1 MNLHKKYWRDI
12 VSMNQNSV
20 KEVPR
25 ECVSDI
31 IKSIPIA
38 RNYSKRKKSDK
49 TLFRNCMCAFDIE
62 TTYLDDVE
70 QSIMY
75 IWQFAVMDLR
85 NGNIW
90 YCFGRTWE
98 QFTKLLDSFYHE
110 GITVLVWVH
119 NLSYEFQFMR
129 HWLPFQKDKIFAL
142 KSRKVVRADID
153 GVQFRCSYIQT
164 NKSLDAFT
172 RDMGVVH
179 QKLSGVEFDYSKKR
193 YPWTEMTTEELQYCC
208 NDVVGLLESMQV
220 RMRMENDTLYSL
232 PLTST
237 GYVRR
242 LAKEAMRKFN
252 HNQLQAMM
260 CDVDVYKLLRLEFR
274 GGDTHANR
282 YHVNKIL
289 ENVASY
295 DRASSY
301 PDVMLNYRFPMSAF
315 TPRMITDIG
324 ELEKKCQIRD
334 CCFIAV
340 FTITNL
346 QQRDIYYGAP
356 YLSLDK
362 AVEISGQVV
371 DNGRILSA
379 NKAVYV
385 FNDIDWEIVKSEY
398 VGEVEISQVYIA
410 KYGYLPQAF
419 RDLVIDLFHK
429 KTSLKNVDGQEL
441 NYMRSKELINSLYG
455 MCAQNPVKPDV
466 IYMDEPDQAF
476 TLEDIVDI
484 GEKLEKYNKK
494 AFLLYA
500 WGCWVTAWA
509 RLKLKEMINIVGDN
523 FVYCDTDSV
532 KFLVRDDYKRIVA
545 RIEEYNQGLKELSIS
560 NKGYADD
567 KKGITH
573 YLGVYEYEE
582 TYKQFKTLGAKKYAY
597 TRQDGTFKI
606 TIAGVPKKAGAR
618 EMGTIENFNV
628 GFVFRNSGKL
638 ESVYN
643 DSDYGTYYTDDSSE
657 HRIEIRSNVVL
668 RESTYEIG
676 LSLEYMYLLAS
687 VGNWDRFIT
696 QERLKWDEQKIIG
709 NQG

>member
-1 MNLHKKYWRDI
+1 
-12 VSMNQNSV
+12 MNQNSV

-38 RNYSKRKKSDK
+38 RNYSKRKKADK

-85 NGNIW
+85 NENIW

-129 HWLPFQKDKIFAL
+129 HWLPFRKDKIFAL

-172 RDMGVVH
+172 RDMGVKH
-179 QKLSGVEFDYSKKR
+179 QKLNGVDFDYSKKR
-193 YPWTEMTTEELQYCC
+193 YPWSEMTAEELQYCC

-385 FNDIDWEIVKSEY
+385 FNDIDWKIVKSEY

-545 RIEEYNQGLKELSIS
+545 RIEEYNQSLKELSIS

-709 NQG
+709 NKG

>member
-1 MNLHKKYWRDI
+1 
-12 VSMNQNSV
+12 MNQNSV
-20 KEVPR
+20 KEVQR

-98 QFTKLLDSFYHE
+98 QFTKLLDNFYHE

-164 NKSLDAFT
+164 SKSLDAFT

-193 YPWTEMTTEELQYCC
+193 YPWTEMTAEELQYCC
-208 NDVVGLLESMQV
+208 NDVVGLLEAMRV

-252 HNQLQAMM
+252 HKQLQAMM

-385 FNDIDWEIVKSEY
+385 FNDIDWKIVKSEY

>member
-1 MNLHKKYWRDI
+1 
-12 VSMNQNSV
+12 MNQNSV
-20 KEVPR
+20 KEVQR

-38 RNYSKRKKSDK
+38 RNYSKRKKADK

-85 NGNIW
+85 NENIW

-129 HWLPFQKDKIFAL
+129 HWLPFRKDKIFAL

-153 GVQFRCSYIQT
+153 GAQFRCSYIQT

-208 NDVVGLLESMQV
+208 NDVVGLLEAMRV

-315 TPRMITDIG
+315 TPRMITDID

-340 FTITNL
+340 FAITNL

-371 DNGRILSA
+371 DNGRVLSA
-379 NKAVYV
+379 DKAVYV
-385 FNDIDWEIVKSEY
+385 FNDIDWKIVKSEY

-429 KTSLKNVDGQEL
+429 KTSLKNVNGQEL

-532 KFLVRDDYKRIVA
+532 KFLVRDDYNRIVA

-618 EMGTIENFNV
+618 EMGTIKNFNV

-643 DSDYGTYYTDDSSE
+643 DSDYGTYYPDDSSE

>member
-1 MNLHKKYWRDI
+1 M
-12 VSMNQNSV
+12 SMNQNSV

-38 RNYSKRKKSDK
+38 RNYSKRKKADK

-85 NGNIW
+85 NENIW

-129 HWLPFQKDKIFAL
+129 HWLPFRKDKIFAL

-153 GVQFRCSYIQT
+153 GAQFRCSYIQT

-208 NDVVGLLESMQV
+208 NDVVGLLEAMRV

-385 FNDIDWEIVKSEY
+385 FNDIDWKIVKSEY

>member
-1 MNLHKKYWRDI
+1 M
-12 VSMNQNSV
+12 SQSFV
-20 KEVPR
+20 KEVQK
-25 ECVSDI
+25 EYLSSI
-31 IKSIPIA
+31 IKDIPIA
-38 RNYSKRKKSDK
+38 RNYNRRKKVDK

-62 TTYLDDVE
+62 TTYLGEIE
-70 QSIMY
+70 QSVMY

-85 NGNIW
+85 TDNIW

-98 QFTKLLDSFYHE
+98 EFIELLDSFYHD
-110 GITVLVWVH
+110 GITVMVWVH

-129 HWLPFQKDKIFAL
+129 HWLPFMKDKIFAL

-164 NKSLDAFT
+164 NKGLDAFT
-172 RDMGVVH
+172 KDMGVEH

-193 YPWTEMTTEELQYCC
+193 FPWTEMTQEELHYCC
-208 NDVVGLLESMQV
+208 NDVVGLLEAMRV

-242 LAKEAMRKFN
+242 LAKNAMKSYN
-252 HNQLQAMM
+252 YNQLHAMM
-260 CDVDVYKLLRLEFR
+260 CNTYVYKLLRLEFR

-282 YHVNKIL
+282 YHVNQIL
-289 ENVASY
+289 ENVASF

-315 TPRMITDIG
+315 TPRMITDIE
-324 ELEKKCQIRD
+324 ELERKCKVRD

-340 FTITNL
+340 FTITHL

-362 AVEISGQVV
+362 AVEINGQVV
-371 DNGRILSA
+371 DNGRVLSA
-379 NKAVYV
+379 DKAVYV
-385 FNDIDWEIVKSEY
+385 FNDIDWKIVKSEY

-429 KTSLKNVDGQEL
+429 KTSLKNVEGQEL
-441 NYMRSKELINSLYG
+441 NYMRIKELINSLYG

-466 IYMDEPDQAF
+466 IYMDEPEQAF
-476 TLEDIVDI
+476 KLEEIVDI

-532 KFLVRDDYKRIVA
+532 KFLVRDDYKRII
-545 RIEEYNQGLKELSIS
+545 RKIEEYNKGLKELSIS
-560 NKGYADD
+560 NNGYATD
-567 KKGITH
+567 KKGIVH

-582 TYKQFKTLGAKKYAY
+582 TYKKFKTLGAKKYAY
-597 TRQDGTFKI
+597 VHEDGTFGI

-618 EMGTIENFNV
+618 EMEKIENFNV
-628 GFVFRNSGKL
+628 GFIFRDTGKL

-643 DSDYGTYYTDDSSE
+643 DCDYGTYYPDDSPE
-657 HRIEIRSNVVL
+657 HRIEIRSNIVL

-676 LSLEYMYLLAS
+676 LSAEYMYILAS
-687 VGNWDRFIT
+687 VGNWNEFLEN
-696 QERLKWDEQKIIG
+696 ERLKRYELE
-709 NQG
+709 NLL

>member
-1 MNLHKKYWRDI
+1 
-12 VSMNQNSV
+12 MNQNSV
-20 KEVPR
+20 KEVQR

-385 FNDIDWEIVKSEY
+385 FNDIDWKIVKSEY

-545 RIEEYNQGLKELSIS
+545 RIEEYNQSLKELSIS

>member
-1 MNLHKKYWRDI
+1 M
-12 VSMNQNSV
+12 SMNQNSV

-38 RNYSKRKKSDK
+38 RNYSKRKKADK

-85 NGNIW
+85 NENIW

-129 HWLPFQKDKIFAL
+129 HWLPFRKDKIFAL

-193 YPWTEMTTEELQYCC
+193 YPWTEMTEYELAYGC
-208 NDVVGLLESMQV
+208 NDVVGLLEAMKV
-220 RMRMENDTLYSL
+220 RMDMEHDTLYSL

-252 HNQLQAMM
+252 YNQLQAMM

-362 AVEISGQVV
+362 AVEISGQVT

-379 NKAVYV
+379 DKAVYV
-385 FNDIDWEIVKSEY
+385 FNDIDWKIVKSEY

-532 KFLVRDDYKRIVA
+532 KFLVRDDYNRIVA
-545 RIEEYNQGLKELSIS
+545 RIEEYNQSLKELSIS

-709 NQG
+709 NKG

>member
-1 MNLHKKYWRDI
+1 
-12 VSMNQNSV
+12 MNQNSV
-20 KEVPR
+20 KEVQR
-25 ECVSDI
+25 EYVSDI

-38 RNYSKRKKSDK
+38 RNYSKRKKADK

-62 TTYLDDVE
+62 TTYLDDIE

-129 HWLPFQKDKIFAL
+129 HWLPFRKDKIFAL

-153 GVQFRCSYIQT
+153 GIQFRCSYIQT

-193 YPWTEMTTEELQYCC
+193 YPWSEMTTEELQYCC

-260 CDVDVYKLLRLEFR
+260 CDVNVYKLLRLEFR

-315 TPRMITDIG
+315 TPRMITDID

-362 AVEISGQVV
+362 AVEISGQVA

-379 NKAVYV
+379 SRAVYV
-385 FNDIDWEIVKSEY
+385 FNDIDWKIVKSEY

-545 RIEEYNQGLKELSIS
+545 KIEEYNQGLKELSIS

-597 TRQDGTFKI
+597 TRQDRTFKI

-643 DSDYGTYYTDDSSE
+643 DSDYGTYYTDDPSE

-696 QERLKWDEQKIIG
+696 QERLKWDEQRIIG

>member
-1 MNLHKKYWRDI
+1 M
-12 VSMNQNSV
+12 SQSFV
-20 KEVPR
+20 KEVQK
-25 ECVSDI
+25 EYLSSI
-31 IKSIPIA
+31 IRDIPIA
-38 RNYSKRKKSDK
+38 RNYNRRKKVDK

-62 TTYLDDVE
+62 TTYLDEIE

-85 NGNIW
+85 TDNIW
-90 YCFGRTWE
+90 YCFGRTWDE
-98 QFTKLLDSFYHE
+98 FIELLNSFYHD
-110 GITVLVWVH
+110 GITIMIWVH
-119 NLSYEFQFMR
+119 NLSYEFQFLR
-129 HWLPFQKDKIFAL
+129 HWLPFVKDKVFSL

-153 GVQFRCSYIQT
+153 GIQFRCSYIQT

-172 RDMGVVH
+172 KDMGVVH
-179 QKLSGVEFDYSKKR
+179 QKLSGVIFDYSKKR
-193 YPWTEMTTEELQYCC
+193 FPWTEMTQEELQYCC
-208 NDVVGLLESMQV
+208 NDVVGLLEAMRV
-220 RMRMENDTLYSL
+220 RMKMENDTLYSL

-242 LAKEAMRKFN
+242 LAKNAMKSYN
-252 HNQLQAMM
+252 YNQLHAMM
-260 CDVDVYKLLRLEFR
+260 CNEDVYRLLRLEFR

-282 YHVNKIL
+282 YHVNQIL
-289 ENVASY
+289 ENVASF

-315 TPRMITDIG
+315 TPRMITDIE
-324 ELEKKCQIRD
+324 ELERKCKVRD

-340 FTITNL
+340 FTIAHL

-371 DNGRILSA
+371 DNGRVLSA
-379 NKAVYV
+379 DKAVYV
-385 FNDIDWEIVKSEY
+385 FNDIDWKIVKSEY

-410 KYGYLPQAF
+410 KYGYLPRAF

-429 KTSLKNVDGQEL
+429 KTSLKNVEGQEL

-466 IYMDEPDQAF
+466 IYMDEPEQAF
-476 TLEDIVDI
+476 KLEEIVDI

-532 KFLVRDDYKRIVA
+532 KFLVRDDYKRII
-545 RIEEYNQGLKELSIS
+545 RKIEEYNKGLKELSIS
-560 NKGYADD
+560 NNGYATD
-567 KKGITH
+567 KKGIVH

-582 TYKQFKTLGAKKYAY
+582 TYKKFKTLGAKKYAY
-597 TRQDGTFKI
+597 VHEDGTFGI

-618 EMGTIENFNV
+618 EMEKIENFNV
-628 GFVFRNSGKL
+628 GFIFRDTGKL

-643 DSDYGTYYTDDSSE
+643 DCDYGTYYPDDSPE
-657 HRIEIRSNVVL
+657 HRIEIRSNIVL

-676 LSLEYMYLLAS
+676 LSAEYMYILAS
-687 VGNWDRFIT
+687 VGNWNEFLEN
-696 QERLKWDEQKIIG
+696 ERLKRYELESLQR
-709 NQG
+709 

>member
-1 MNLHKKYWRDI
+1 
-12 VSMNQNSV
+12 MNQNSV

-38 RNYSKRKKSDK
+38 RNYSKRKKADK

-85 NGNIW
+85 NENIW

-129 HWLPFQKDKIFAL
+129 HWLPFRKDKIFAL
-142 KSRKVVRADID
+142 KSRKVVRADVD

-340 FTITNL
+340 FIITNL

-379 NKAVYV
+379 DRAVYV
-385 FNDIDWEIVKSEY
+385 FNDIDWKIVKSEY
-398 VGEVEISQVYIA
+398 VGEVEISHVYIA

-628 GFVFRNSGKL
+628 GFVFRNSGRL
-638 ESVYN
+638 ESMYN

-696 QERLKWDEQKIIG
+696 QERLKWDEQRIIR

>member
-1 MNLHKKYWRDI
+1 
-12 VSMNQNSV
+12 MNQNSV

-38 RNYSKRKKSDK
+38 RNYSKRKKADK

-85 NGNIW
+85 NENIW

-129 HWLPFQKDKIFAL
+129 HWLPFRKDKIFAL

-153 GVQFRCSYIQT
+153 GAQFRCSYIQT

-208 NDVVGLLESMQV
+208 NDVVGLLEAMRV

-315 TPRMITDIG
+315 TPRMITDID

-371 DNGRILSA
+371 DNGRVLSA
-379 NKAVYV
+379 DKAVYV
-385 FNDIDWEIVKSEY
+385 FNDIDWKIVKSEY

-410 KYGYLPQAF
+410 KYEYLPQAF

-429 KTSLKNVDGQEL
+429 KTSLKNVNGQEL

-532 KFLVRDDYKRIVA
+532 KFLVRDDYNRIVA

-597 TRQDGTFKI
+597 TRQDRTFKI

-618 EMGTIENFNV
+618 EMGTIKNFNV

-643 DSDYGTYYTDDSSE
+643 DSDYGTYYPDDSSE

>member
-1 MNLHKKYWRDI
+1 
-12 VSMNQNSV
+12 MNQNSI
-20 KEVPR
+20 KEVQR

-98 QFTKLLDSFYHE
+98 QFTKLLDNFYHE

-193 YPWTEMTTEELQYCC
+193 YPWTEMTAEELQYCC
-208 NDVVGLLESMQV
+208 NDVVGLLEAMRV

-252 HNQLQAMM
+252 HKQLQAMM

-315 TPRMITDIG
+315 TPRIITDID

-385 FNDIDWEIVKSEY
+385 FNDIDWKIVKSEY

>member
-1 MNLHKKYWRDI
+1 
-12 VSMNQNSV
+12 MNQNSV
-20 KEVPR
+20 KEVQR

-260 CDVDVYKLLRLEFR
+260 CDVDVYKLLRIEFR
-274 GGDTHANR
+274 GGDTHASR

-385 FNDIDWEIVKSEY
+385 FNDIDWKIVKSEY

-687 VGNWDRFIT
+687 VENWDRFIT
-696 QERLKWDEQKIIG
+696 QERLKWDEHKIIE

>member
-1 MNLHKKYWRDI
+1 M
-12 VSMNQNSV
+12 SMNQNSV

-38 RNYSKRKKSDK
+38 RNYSKRKKADK

-85 NGNIW
+85 NENIW

-129 HWLPFQKDKIFAL
+129 HWLPFRKDKIFAL

-153 GVQFRCSYIQT
+153 GAQFRCSYIQT

-208 NDVVGLLESMQV
+208 NDVVGLLEAMRV

-315 TPRMITDIG
+315 TPRMITDID

-371 DNGRILSA
+371 DNGRVLSA
-379 NKAVYV
+379 DKAVYV
-385 FNDIDWEIVKSEY
+385 FNDIDWKIVKSEY

-410 KYGYLPQAF
+410 KYEYLPQAF

-429 KTSLKNVDGQEL
+429 KTSLKNVNGQEL

-532 KFLVRDDYKRIVA
+532 KFLVRDDYNRIVA

-597 TRQDGTFKI
+597 TRQDRTFKI

-618 EMGTIENFNV
+618 EMGTIKNFNV

-643 DSDYGTYYTDDSSE
+643 DSDYGTYYPDDSSE

>member
-1 MNLHKKYWRDI
+1 
-12 VSMNQNSV
+12 MNQNSV
-20 KEVPR
+20 KEVQR

-98 QFTKLLDSFYHE
+98 QFTKLLDNFYHE

-193 YPWTEMTTEELQYCC
+193 YPWTEMTAEELQYCC
-208 NDVVGLLESMQV
+208 NDVVGLLEAMRV

-252 HNQLQAMM
+252 HKQLQAMM

-362 AVEISGQVV
+362 AVEISGQVI

-385 FNDIDWEIVKSEY
+385 FNDIDWKIVKSEY
-398 VGEVEISQVYIA
+398 IGEVEISQVYIA

-545 RIEEYNQGLKELSIS
+545 RIEEYNKGLKELSIS

>member
-1 MNLHKKYWRDI
+1 
-12 VSMNQNSV
+12 MNQNSV
-20 KEVPR
+20 KEVQR

-98 QFTKLLDSFYHE
+98 QFTKLLDNFYHE

-193 YPWTEMTTEELQYCC
+193 YPWTEMTAEELQYCC
-208 NDVVGLLESMQV
+208 NDVVGLLEAMRV

-252 HNQLQAMM
+252 HKQLQAMM

-385 FNDIDWEIVKSEY
+385 FNDIDWKIVKSEY

-696 QERLKWDEQKIIG
+696 QERLKWDEHKIIE

>member
-1 MNLHKKYWRDI
+1 M
-12 VSMNQNSV
+12 SQNFV
-20 KEVPR
+20 KEVQK
-25 ECVSDI
+25 EYLSSI
-31 IKSIPIA
+31 IRDIPIA
-38 RNYSKRKKSDK
+38 RNYNRRKKVDK

-62 TTYLDDVE
+62 TTYLDEIE

-85 NGNIW
+85 TDNIW
-90 YCFGRTWE
+90 YCFGRTWNE
-98 QFTKLLDSFYHE
+98 FIELLNSFYHD
-110 GITVLVWVH
+110 GITIMIWVH
-119 NLSYEFQFMR
+119 NLSYEFQFLR
-129 HWLPFQKDKIFAL
+129 HWLPFVKDKVFSL

-153 GVQFRCSYIQT
+153 GIQFRCSYIQT

-172 RDMGVVH
+172 KDMGVVH
-179 QKLSGVEFDYSKKR
+179 QKLSGVIFDYSKKR
-193 YPWTEMTTEELQYCC
+193 FPWTEMTQEELQYCC
-208 NDVVGLLESMQV
+208 NDVVGLLEAMRV
-220 RMRMENDTLYSL
+220 RMKMENDTLYSL

-242 LAKEAMRKFN
+242 LAKNAMKSYN
-252 HNQLQAMM
+252 YNQLHAMM
-260 CDVDVYKLLRLEFR
+260 CNEDVYRLLRLEFR

-282 YHVNKIL
+282 YHVNQIL
-289 ENVASY
+289 ENVASF

-315 TPRMITDIG
+315 TPRLINNIE
-324 ELEKKCQIRD
+324 ELERKCKVRD

-340 FTITNL
+340 FTITHL

-362 AVEISGQVV
+362 AIEISGQVV
-371 DNGRILSA
+371 DNGRVLSA
-379 NKAVYV
+379 DKAVYV
-385 FNDIDWEIVKSEY
+385 FNDIDWKIVKSEY

-429 KTSLKNVDGQEL
+429 KTSLKNVEGQEL

-466 IYMDEPDQAF
+466 IYMDEPEQAF
-476 TLEDIVDI
+476 KLEEIVDI

-532 KFLVRDDYKRIVA
+532 KFLVRDDYKRII
-545 RIEEYNQGLKELSIS
+545 RKIEEYNKGLKELSIS
-560 NKGYADD
+560 NNGYATD
-567 KKGITH
+567 KKGIVH

-582 TYKQFKTLGAKKYAY
+582 TYKKFKTLGAKKYAY
-597 TRQDGTFKI
+597 VHEDGTFGI

-618 EMGTIENFNV
+618 EMEKIENFNV
-628 GFVFRNSGKL
+628 GFIFRDTGKL

-643 DSDYGTYYTDDSSE
+643 DCDYGTYYPDDSPE
-657 HRIEIRSNVVL
+657 HRIEIRSNIVL

-676 LSLEYMYLLAS
+676 LSAEYMYILAS
-687 VGNWDRFIT
+687 VGNWNEFLEN
-696 QERLKWDEQKIIG
+696 ERLKRYELE
-709 NQG
+709 NLL

>member
-1 MNLHKKYWRDI
+1 M
-12 VSMNQNSV
+12 SMNQNSV
-20 KEVPR
+20 KEVQR

-38 RNYSKRKKSDK
+38 RNYSKRKKADK

-85 NGNIW
+85 NENIW

-129 HWLPFQKDKIFAL
+129 HWLPFRKDKIFAL

-153 GVQFRCSYIQT
+153 GAQFRCSYIQT

-208 NDVVGLLESMQV
+208 NDVVGLLEAMRV

-315 TPRMITDIG
+315 TPRMITDID

-340 FTITNL
+340 FAITNL

-371 DNGRILSA
+371 DNGRVLSA
-379 NKAVYV
+379 DKAVYV
-385 FNDIDWEIVKSEY
+385 FNDIDWKIVKSEY

-429 KTSLKNVDGQEL
+429 KTSLKNVNGQEL

-532 KFLVRDDYKRIVA
+532 KFLVRDDYNRIVA

-618 EMGTIENFNV
+618 EMGTIKNFNV

-643 DSDYGTYYTDDSSE
+643 DSDYGTYYPDDSSE

>member
-1 MNLHKKYWRDI
+1 M
-12 VSMNQNSV
+12 SQSFV
-20 KEVPR
+20 KEVQK
-25 ECVSDI
+25 EYLSSI
-31 IKSIPIA
+31 IKDIPIA
-38 RNYSKRKKSDK
+38 RNYNRRKKVDK

-62 TTYLDDVE
+62 TTYLGEIE
-70 QSIMY
+70 QSVMY

-85 NGNIW
+85 TDNIW

-98 QFTKLLDSFYHE
+98 EFIELLDSFYHD
-110 GITVLVWVH
+110 GITVMVWVH

-129 HWLPFQKDKIFAL
+129 HWLPFMKDKIFAL

-172 RDMGVVH
+172 KDMGVAH

-193 YPWTEMTTEELQYCC
+193 FPWTEMTQEELHYCC
-208 NDVVGLLESMQV
+208 NDVVGLLEAMRV

-242 LAKEAMRKFN
+242 LAKNAMKSYN
-252 HNQLQAMM
+252 YNQLHAMM
-260 CDVDVYKLLRLEFR
+260 CNTYVYKLLRLEFR

-282 YHVNKIL
+282 YHVNQIL
-289 ENVASY
+289 ENVASF

-315 TPRMITDIG
+315 TPRMITDIE
-324 ELEKKCQIRD
+324 ELERKCKVRD

-340 FTITNL
+340 FTITHL

-362 AVEISGQVV
+362 AVEINGQVV
-371 DNGRILSA
+371 DNGRVLSA
-379 NKAVYV
+379 DKAVYV
-385 FNDIDWEIVKSEY
+385 FNDIDWKIVKSEY
-398 VGEVEISQVYIA
+398 VGEVEINQVYIA

-429 KTSLKNVDGQEL
+429 KTSLKNVEGQEL

-466 IYMDEPDQAF
+466 IYMDEPEQAF
-476 TLEDIVDI
+476 KLEEIVDI

-532 KFLVRDDYKRIVA
+532 KFLVRDDYKRII
-545 RIEEYNQGLKELSIS
+545 RKIEEYNKGLKELSIS
-560 NKGYADD
+560 NNGYATD
-567 KKGITH
+567 KKGIVH

-582 TYKQFKTLGAKKYAY
+582 TYKKFKTLGAKKYAY
-597 TRQDGTFKI
+597 VHEDGTFGI

-618 EMGTIENFNV
+618 EMEKIENFNV
-628 GFVFRNSGKL
+628 GFIFRDTGKL

-643 DSDYGTYYTDDSSE
+643 DCDYGTYYPDDSPE
-657 HRIEIRSNVVL
+657 HRIEIRSNIVL

-676 LSLEYMYLLAS
+676 LSAEYMYILAS
-687 VGNWDRFIT
+687 VGNWNEFLEN
-696 QERLKWDEQKIIG
+696 ERLKRYELE
-709 NQG
+709 NLL

>member
-1 MNLHKKYWRDI
+1 
-12 VSMNQNSV
+12 MNQNSV
-20 KEVPR
+20 KEVQR

-110 GITVLVWVH
+110 GITVLVWIH

-385 FNDIDWEIVKSEY
+385 FNDIDWKIVKSEY

-466 IYMDEPDQAF
+466 IYMDEPEQAF

-597 TRQDGTFKI
+597 TRQDRTFKI

>member
-1 MNLHKKYWRDI
+1 M
-12 VSMNQNSV
+12 SMNQNSV

-38 RNYSKRKKSDK
+38 RNYSKRKKADK

-85 NGNIW
+85 NENIW

-129 HWLPFQKDKIFAL
+129 HWLPFRKDKIFAL

-153 GVQFRCSYIQT
+153 GAQFRCSYIQT

-208 NDVVGLLESMQV
+208 NDVVGLLEAMRV

-252 HNQLQAMM
+252 HKQLQAMM

-385 FNDIDWEIVKSEY
+385 FNDIDWKIVKSEY

-466 IYMDEPDQAF
+466 IYIDEPDQAF

>member
-1 MNLHKKYWRDI
+1 M
-12 VSMNQNSV
+12 SQSFV
-20 KEVPR
+20 KEVQK
-25 ECVSDI
+25 EYLSSI
-31 IKSIPIA
+31 IRDIPIA
-38 RNYSKRKKSDK
+38 RNYNRRKKVDK

-62 TTYLDDVE
+62 TTYLDEIE

-85 NGNIW
+85 TDNIW
-90 YCFGRTWE
+90 YCFGRTWDE
-98 QFTKLLDSFYHE
+98 FIELLNSFYHD
-110 GITVLVWVH
+110 GITIMIWVH
-119 NLSYEFQFMR
+119 NLSYEFQFLR
-129 HWLPFQKDKIFAL
+129 HWLPFVKDKVFSL

-153 GVQFRCSYIQT
+153 GIQFRCSYIQT

-172 RDMGVVH
+172 KDMGVVH
-179 QKLSGVEFDYSKKR
+179 QKLSGVIFDYSKKR
-193 YPWTEMTTEELQYCC
+193 FPWTEMTQEELQYCC
-208 NDVVGLLESMQV
+208 NDVVGLLEAMRV
-220 RMRMENDTLYSL
+220 RMKMENDTLYSL

-242 LAKEAMRKFN
+242 LAKNAMKSYN
-252 HNQLQAMM
+252 YNQLHAMM
-260 CDVDVYKLLRLEFR
+260 CNEDVYRLLRLEFR

-282 YHVNKIL
+282 YHVNQIL
-289 ENVASY
+289 ENVASF

-315 TPRMITDIG
+315 TPRLINNIE
-324 ELEKKCQIRD
+324 ELERKCKVRD

-340 FTITNL
+340 FTITHL

-362 AVEISGQVV
+362 AIEISGQVV
-371 DNGRILSA
+371 DNGRVLSA
-379 NKAVYV
+379 DKAVYV
-385 FNDIDWEIVKSEY
+385 FNDIDWKIVKSEY

-429 KTSLKNVDGQEL
+429 KTSLKNVEGQEL

-466 IYMDEPDQAF
+466 IYMDEPEQAF
-476 TLEDIVDI
+476 KLEEIVDI

-532 KFLVRDDYKRIVA
+532 KFLVRDDYKRII
-545 RIEEYNQGLKELSIS
+545 RKIEEYNKGLKELSIS
-560 NKGYADD
+560 NNGYATD
-567 KKGITH
+567 KKGIVH

-582 TYKQFKTLGAKKYAY
+582 TYKKFKTLGAKKYAY
-597 TRQDGTFKI
+597 VHEDGTFGI

-618 EMGTIENFNV
+618 EMEKIENFNV
-628 GFVFRNSGKL
+628 GFIFRDTGKL

-643 DSDYGTYYTDDSSE
+643 DCDYGTYYPDDSPE
-657 HRIEIRSNVVL
+657 HRIEIRSNIVL

-676 LSLEYMYLLAS
+676 LSAEYMYILAS
-687 VGNWDRFIT
+687 IGNWNEFLEN
-696 QERLKWDEQKIIG
+696 ERLKRYELE
-709 NQG
+709 NLL

>member
-1 MNLHKKYWRDI
+1 
-12 VSMNQNSV
+12 MNQNSV

-38 RNYSKRKKSDK
+38 RNYSKRKKADK

-193 YPWTEMTTEELQYCC
+193 YPWTEMTAEELQYCC
-208 NDVVGLLESMQV
+208 NDVVGLLEAMRV

-252 HNQLQAMM
+252 HKQLQAMM

-371 DNGRILSA
+371 DNGRVLSA
-379 NKAVYV
+379 DKAVYV
-385 FNDIDWEIVKSEY
+385 FNDIDWKIVKSEY

-429 KTSLKNVDGQEL
+429 KTSLKNVNGQEL
-441 NYMRSKELINSLYG
+441 NYIRSKELINSLYG

-709 NQG
+709 NKG

>member
-1 MNLHKKYWRDI
+1 M
-12 VSMNQNSV
+12 SQSFV
-20 KEVPR
+20 KEVQK
-25 ECVSDI
+25 EYLSSI
-31 IKSIPIA
+31 IRDIPIA
-38 RNYSKRKKSDK
+38 RNYNRRKKVDK

-62 TTYLDDVE
+62 TTYLDEIE

-85 NGNIW
+85 TDNIW
-90 YCFGRTWE
+90 YCFGRTWDE
-98 QFTKLLDSFYHE
+98 FIELLNSFYHD
-110 GITVLVWVH
+110 GITIMIWVH
-119 NLSYEFQFMR
+119 NLSYEFQFLR
-129 HWLPFQKDKIFAL
+129 HWLPFVKDKVFSL

-153 GVQFRCSYIQT
+153 GIQFRCSYIQT

-172 RDMGVVH
+172 KDMGVVH
-179 QKLSGVEFDYSKKR
+179 QKLSGVIFDYSKKR
-193 YPWTEMTTEELQYCC
+193 FPWTEMTQEELQYCC
-208 NDVVGLLESMQV
+208 NDVVGLLEAMRV
-220 RMRMENDTLYSL
+220 RMKMENDTLYSL

-242 LAKEAMRKFN
+242 LAKNAMKSYN
-252 HNQLQAMM
+252 YNQLHAMM
-260 CDVDVYKLLRLEFR
+260 CNEDVYRLLRLEFR

-282 YHVNKIL
+282 YHVNQIL
-289 ENVASY
+289 ENVASF

-315 TPRMITDIG
+315 TPRMITDIE
-324 ELEKKCQIRD
+324 ELERKCKVRD

-340 FTITNL
+340 FTITHL

-362 AVEISGQVV
+362 AVEISGQVI
-371 DNGRILSA
+371 DNGRVLSA
-379 NKAVYV
+379 DKAVYV
-385 FNDIDWEIVKSEY
+385 FNDIDWKIVKSEY

-410 KYGYLPQAF
+410 KYGYLPRAF

-429 KTSLKNVDGQEL
+429 KTSLKNVEGQEL

-466 IYMDEPDQAF
+466 IYMDEPEQAF
-476 TLEDIVDI
+476 KLEEIVDI

-532 KFLVRDDYKRIVA
+532 KFLVRDDYKRII
-545 RIEEYNQGLKELSIS
+545 RKIEGYNKGLKELSIS
-560 NKGYADD
+560 NNGYATD
-567 KKGITH
+567 KKGIVH

-582 TYKQFKTLGAKKYAY
+582 TYKKFKTLGAKKYAY
-597 TRQDGTFKI
+597 VHEDGTFGI

-618 EMGTIENFNV
+618 EMEKIENFNV
-628 GFVFRNSGKL
+628 GFIFRDTGKL

-643 DSDYGTYYTDDSSE
+643 DCDYGTYYPDDSPE
-657 HRIEIRSNVVL
+657 HRIEIRSNIVL

-676 LSLEYMYLLAS
+676 LSAEYMYILAS
-687 VGNWDRFIT
+687 VGNWNEFLEN
-696 QERLKWDEQKIIG
+696 ERLKRYELESLQR
-709 NQG
+709 

>member
-1 MNLHKKYWRDI
+1 
-12 VSMNQNSV
+12 MNQNSV

-31 IKSIPIA
+31 IKSISIA
-38 RNYSKRKKSDK
+38 RNYSKRKKADK

-85 NGNIW
+85 NENIW

-129 HWLPFQKDKIFAL
+129 HWLPFRKDKIFAL

-153 GVQFRCSYIQT
+153 GAQFRCSYIQT

-208 NDVVGLLESMQV
+208 NDVVGLLEAMRV

-315 TPRMITDIG
+315 TPRMITDID

-340 FTITNL
+340 FAITNL

-371 DNGRILSA
+371 DNGRVLSA
-379 NKAVYV
+379 DKAVYV
-385 FNDIDWEIVKSEY
+385 FNDIDWKIVKSEY

-429 KTSLKNVDGQEL
+429 KTSLKNVNGQEL

-532 KFLVRDDYKRIVA
+532 KFLVRDDYNRIVA

-618 EMGTIENFNV
+618 EMGTIKNFNV

-643 DSDYGTYYTDDSSE
+643 DSDYGTYYPDDSSE

>member
-1 MNLHKKYWRDI
+1 M
-12 VSMNQNSV
+12 SMNQNSV

-38 RNYSKRKKSDK
+38 RNYSKRKKADK

-85 NGNIW
+85 NENIW

-129 HWLPFQKDKIFAL
+129 HWLPFRKDKIFAL
-142 KSRKVVRADID
+142 KSRKVVRADVD

-340 FTITNL
+340 FIITNL

-379 NKAVYV
+379 DRAVYV
-385 FNDIDWEIVKSEY
+385 FNDIDWKIVKSEY
-398 VGEVEISQVYIA
+398 VGEVEISHVYIA

-628 GFVFRNSGKL
+628 GFVFRNSGRL
-638 ESVYN
+638 ESMYN

-696 QERLKWDEQKIIG
+696 QERLKWDEQRIIR

>member
-1 MNLHKKYWRDI
+1 
-12 VSMNQNSV
+12 MNQNSV
-20 KEVPR
+20 KEVQR

-98 QFTKLLDSFYHE
+98 QFTKLLDNFYHE

-193 YPWTEMTTEELQYCC
+193 YPWTEMTAEELQYCC
-208 NDVVGLLESMQV
+208 NDVVGLLEAMRV

-252 HNQLQAMM
+252 HKQLQAMM

-385 FNDIDWEIVKSEY
+385 FNDIDWKIVKSEY

-687 VGNWDRFIT
+687 VGNWNRFIT

>member
-1 MNLHKKYWRDI
+1 
-12 VSMNQNSV
+12 
-20 KEVPR
+20 
-25 ECVSDI
+25 
-31 IKSIPIA
+31 
-38 RNYSKRKKSDK
+38 
-49 TLFRNCMCAFDIE
+49 MCAFDIE

-385 FNDIDWEIVKSEY
+385 FNDIDWKIVKSEY
-398 VGEVEISQVYIA
+398 VGEVEISQVYIS

-441 NYMRSKELINSLYG
+441 NYIRSKELINSLYG

-567 KKGITH
+567 KKSITH

-696 QERLKWDEQKIIG
+696 QERLKWDEQKIIE

>member
-1 MNLHKKYWRDI
+1 
-12 VSMNQNSV
+12 MNQNSV
-20 KEVPR
+20 KEVQR

-62 TTYLDDVE
+62 TTYLDDVK

-110 GITVLVWVH
+110 GIMVLVWVH

-172 RDMGVVH
+172 RDMNVVH

-193 YPWTEMTTEELQYCC
+193 YPWTEMTAEELQYCC
-208 NDVVGLLESMQV
+208 NDVVGLLEAMRV

-242 LAKEAMRKFN
+242 LAKKAMRKFN
-252 HNQLQAMM
+252 HKQLQAMM
-260 CDVDVYKLLRLEFR
+260 CDVNVYKLLRLEFR

-315 TPRMITDIG
+315 TPRMITDID

-362 AVEISGQVV
+362 AVEISGQVI

-385 FNDIDWEIVKSEY
+385 FNDIDWKIVKSEY

-657 HRIEIRSNVVL
+657 HRIEIRSNVVI

>member
-1 MNLHKKYWRDI
+1 
-12 VSMNQNSV
+12 MNQNSV
-20 KEVPR
+20 KEVQR

-385 FNDIDWEIVKSEY
+385 FNDIDWKIVKSEY

-696 QERLKWDEQKIIG
+696 QERLKWDEQKIIE

>member
-1 MNLHKKYWRDI
+1 M
-12 VSMNQNSV
+12 SQSFV
-20 KEVPR
+20 KEVQK
-25 ECVSDI
+25 EYLSSI
-31 IKSIPIA
+31 IRDIPIA
-38 RNYSKRKKSDK
+38 RNYNRRKKVDK

-62 TTYLDDVE
+62 TTYLDEIE

-85 NGNIW
+85 TDNIW
-90 YCFGRTWE
+90 YCFGRTWDE
-98 QFTKLLDSFYHE
+98 FIELLNSFYHD
-110 GITVLVWVH
+110 GITIMIWVH
-119 NLSYEFQFMR
+119 NLSYEFQFLR
-129 HWLPFQKDKIFAL
+129 HWLPFVKDKVFSL

-153 GVQFRCSYIQT
+153 GIQFRCSYIQT

-172 RDMGVVH
+172 KDMGVVH
-179 QKLSGVEFDYSKKR
+179 QKLSGVIFDYSKKR
-193 YPWTEMTTEELQYCC
+193 FPWTEMTQEELQYCC
-208 NDVVGLLESMQV
+208 NDVVGLLEAMRV
-220 RMRMENDTLYSL
+220 RMKMENDTLYSL

-242 LAKEAMRKFN
+242 LAKNAMKSYN
-252 HNQLQAMM
+252 YNQLHAMM
-260 CDVDVYKLLRLEFR
+260 CNEDVYRLLRLEFR

-282 YHVNKIL
+282 YHVNQIL
-289 ENVASY
+289 ENVASF

-315 TPRMITDIG
+315 TPRMITDIE
-324 ELEKKCQIRD
+324 ELERKCKVRD

-340 FTITNL
+340 FTITHL

-371 DNGRILSA
+371 DNGRVLSA
-379 NKAVYV
+379 DKAVYV

-410 KYGYLPQAF
+410 KYGYLPRAF

-429 KTSLKNVDGQEL
+429 KTSLKNVEGQEL

-466 IYMDEPDQAF
+466 IYMDEPEQAF
-476 TLEDIVDI
+476 KLEEIVDI

-532 KFLVRDDYKRIVA
+532 KFLVRDDYKRII
-545 RIEEYNQGLKELSIS
+545 RKIEEYNKGLKELSIS
-560 NKGYADD
+560 NNGYATD
-567 KKGITH
+567 KKGIVH

-582 TYKQFKTLGAKKYAY
+582 TYKKFKTLGAKKYAY
-597 TRQDGTFKI
+597 VHEDGTFGI

-618 EMGTIENFNV
+618 EMEKIENFNV
-628 GFVFRNSGKL
+628 GFIFRDTGKL

-643 DSDYGTYYTDDSSE
+643 DCDYGTYYPDDSPE
-657 HRIEIRSNVVL
+657 HRIEIRSNIVL

-676 LSLEYMYLLAS
+676 LSAEYMYILAS
-687 VGNWDRFIT
+687 VGNWNEFLEN
-696 QERLKWDEQKIIG
+696 ERLKRYELESLQR
-709 NQG
+709 

>member
-1 MNLHKKYWRDI
+1 M
-12 VSMNQNSV
+12 SQSFV
-20 KEVPR
+20 KEVQK
-25 ECVSDI
+25 EYLSSI
-31 IKSIPIA
+31 IRDIPIA
-38 RNYSKRKKSDK
+38 RNYNRRKKVDK

-62 TTYLDDVE
+62 TTYLDEIE

-85 NGNIW
+85 TDNIW
-90 YCFGRTWE
+90 YCFGRTWDE
-98 QFTKLLDSFYHE
+98 FIELLNSFYHD
-110 GITVLVWVH
+110 GITIMIWVH
-119 NLSYEFQFMR
+119 NLSYEFQFLR
-129 HWLPFQKDKIFAL
+129 HWLPFVKDKVFSL

-153 GVQFRCSYIQT
+153 GIQFRCSYIQT

-172 RDMGVVH
+172 KDMGVVH
-179 QKLSGVEFDYSKKR
+179 QKLSGVIFDYSKKR
-193 YPWTEMTTEELQYCC
+193 FPWTEMTQEELQYCC
-208 NDVVGLLESMQV
+208 NDVVGLLEAMRV
-220 RMRMENDTLYSL
+220 RMKMENDTLYSL

-242 LAKEAMRKFN
+242 LAKNAMKSYN
-252 HNQLQAMM
+252 YNQLHAMM
-260 CDVDVYKLLRLEFR
+260 CNEDVYRLLRLEFR

-282 YHVNKIL
+282 YHVNQIL
-289 ENVASY
+289 ENVASF

-315 TPRMITDIG
+315 TPRMITDIE
-324 ELEKKCQIRD
+324 ELERKCKVRD

-340 FTITNL
+340 FTITHL

-371 DNGRILSA
+371 DNGRVLSA
-379 NKAVYV
+379 DKAVYV
-385 FNDIDWEIVKSEY
+385 FNDIDWKIVKSEY
-398 VGEVEISQVYIA
+398 VGEVEISQVHIA
-410 KYGYLPQAF
+410 KYGYLPRAF

-429 KTSLKNVDGQEL
+429 KTSLKNVEGQEL

-466 IYMDEPDQAF
+466 IYMDEPEQAF
-476 TLEDIVDI
+476 KLEEIVDI

-532 KFLVRDDYKRIVA
+532 KFLVRDDYKRII
-545 RIEEYNQGLKELSIS
+545 RKIEEYNKGLKELSIS
-560 NKGYADD
+560 NNGYATD
-567 KKGITH
+567 KKGIVH

-582 TYKQFKTLGAKKYAY
+582 TYKKFKTLGAKKYAY
-597 TRQDGTFKI
+597 VHEDGTFGI

-618 EMGTIENFNV
+618 EMEKIENFNV
-628 GFVFRNSGKL
+628 GFIFRDTGKL

-643 DSDYGTYYTDDSSE
+643 DCDYGTYYPDDSPE
-657 HRIEIRSNVVL
+657 HRIEIRSNIVL

-676 LSLEYMYLLAS
+676 LSAEYMYILAS
-687 VGNWDRFIT
+687 VGNWNEFLEN
-696 QERLKWDEQKIIG
+696 ERLKRYELESLQR
-709 NQG
+709 

>member
-1 MNLHKKYWRDI
+1 
-12 VSMNQNSV
+12 MNQNSV
-20 KEVPR
+20 KEVQR

-110 GITVLVWVH
+110 GITILVWVH

-193 YPWTEMTTEELQYCC
+193 YPWTEMTAEELQYCC
-208 NDVVGLLESMQV
+208 NDVVGLLEAMRV

-252 HNQLQAMM
+252 HKQLQAMM

-356 YLSLDK
+356 YLSLNK

-385 FNDIDWEIVKSEY
+385 LNDIDWKIVKSEY

-709 NQG
+709 NHG

>member
-1 MNLHKKYWRDI
+1 
-12 VSMNQNSV
+12 MNQNSV
-20 KEVPR
+20 KEVQR

-90 YCFGRTWE
+90 YCFGRTWK

-385 FNDIDWEIVKSEY
+385 FNDIDWKIVKSEY

-618 EMGTIENFNV
+618 EMGIIENFNV

-643 DSDYGTYYTDDSSE
+643 DSDYGTYYTNDSSE

-687 VGNWDRFIT
+687 AGNWDRFIT

>member
-1 MNLHKKYWRDI
+1 
-12 VSMNQNSV
+12 MNQNSV

>member
-1 MNLHKKYWRDI
+1 M
-12 VSMNQNSV
+12 SMNQNSV

-25 ECVSDI
+25 ECISDI

-38 RNYSKRKKSDK
+38 RNYSKRKKADK

-85 NGNIW
+85 NENIW

-315 TPRMITDIG
+315 TPRMITDID

-340 FTITNL
+340 FAITNL

-371 DNGRILSA
+371 DNGRVLSA
-379 NKAVYV
+379 DKAVYV
-385 FNDIDWEIVKSEY
+385 FNDIDWKIVKSEY

-429 KTSLKNVDGQEL
+429 KTSLKNVNGQEL

-532 KFLVRDDYKRIVA
+532 KFLVRDDYNRIVA
-545 RIEEYNQGLKELSIS
+545 RIKEYNQGLKELSIS

-643 DSDYGTYYTDDSSE
+643 DSDYGTYYADDSSE

>member
-1 MNLHKKYWRDI
+1 
-12 VSMNQNSV
+12 MNQNSV
-20 KEVPR
+20 KEVQR

-315 TPRMITDIG
+315 TSRMITDID

-385 FNDIDWEIVKSEY
+385 FNDIDWKIVKSEY

-696 QERLKWDEQKIIG
+696 QERLKWDEQKIIE

>member
-1 MNLHKKYWRDI
+1 M
-12 VSMNQNSV
+12 SMNQNSV

-38 RNYSKRKKSDK
+38 RNYSKRKKADK

-85 NGNIW
+85 NENIW
-90 YCFGRTWE
+90 CCFGRTWK

-129 HWLPFQKDKIFAL
+129 HWLPFRKDKIFAL

-153 GVQFRCSYIQT
+153 GAQFRCSYIQT

-193 YPWTEMTTEELQYCC
+193 YPWTEMTTKELQYCC
-208 NDVVGLLESMQV
+208 NDVVGLLEAMRV
-220 RMRMENDTLYSL
+220 RMIMENDTLYSL

-242 LAKEAMRKFN
+242 LAKKAMRKFN

-315 TPRMITDIG
+315 TPRMITDID

-371 DNGRILSA
+371 DNGRVLSA
-379 NKAVYV
+379 DKAVYV
-385 FNDIDWEIVKSEY
+385 FNDIDWKIVKSEY

-429 KTSLKNVDGQEL
+429 KTSLKNVNGQEL

-532 KFLVRDDYKRIVA
+532 KFLVRDDYNRIVA

-618 EMGTIENFNV
+618 EMETIKNFNV

-643 DSDYGTYYTDDSSE
+643 DSDYGTYYPDDSSE

>member
-1 MNLHKKYWRDI
+1 M
-12 VSMNQNSV
+12 SMNQNSV

-110 GITVLVWVH
+110 GITVLVWAH

-242 LAKEAMRKFN
+242 LAKKAMRKFN

-618 EMGTIENFNV
+618 EIGTIENFNV